1 MLPLPPAK
9 VSWLPPFKFK
19 FTAPVPLMGL
29 LKVNDQFAASISSVA
44 LLVMGE
50 TKLGS
55 SDNTSVPPLIVVG
68 PV

>member
-1 MLPLPPAK
+1 MFTEPEPLI
-9 VSWLPPFKFK
+9 
-19 FTAPVPLMGL
+19 GL
-29 LKVNDQFAASISSVA
+29 LKVNDRIDASISRVA

-55 SDNTSVPPLIVVG
+55 SYSTSVPPLIVVG